1 MSTLRAVPFLLDFD
15 DIVYVRVSAKNSDG
29 FGPAS
34 LTNTLGAKIR
44 TEPNQMNDPVR
55 GSGTTTTKLV
65 IQWTALVY
73 PDNGN
78 SDILSYNLVWDAG
91 TGTTN

>member
-1 MSTLRAVPFLLDFD
+1 MATP
-15 DIVYVRVSAKNSDG
+15 Y
-29 FGPAS
+29 
-34 LTNTLGAKIR
+34 
-44 TEPNQMNDPVR
+44 R
-55 GSGTTTTKLV
+55 GSYTSTSR
-65 IQWTALVY
+65 IQVNWTALSA